1 MEIIS
6 TIGNSISL
14 FSRLKDISK
23 NINEAEFK
31 NLLAD
36 ISNSLADAKLEAV
49 NIKEELVKEKAR
61 NQLLELEIKKL
72 KSSENSMLLV
82 GDIYVKDGEG
92 QYCTTCWDSNEKAIR
107 IQEEIPDFQIIT
119 GHKYICPICSSKY
132 KGK

>member
-36 ISNSLADAKLEAV
+36 ISNSLADVKLEAV
-49 NIKEELVKEKAR
+49 NIKDELV
-61 NQLLELEIKKL
+61 
-72 KSSENSMLLV
+72 SH
-82 GDIYVKDGEG
+82 
-92 QYCTTCWDSNEKAIR
+92 
-107 IQEEIPDFQIIT
+107 P
-119 GHKYICPICSSKY
+119 
-132 KGK
+132 